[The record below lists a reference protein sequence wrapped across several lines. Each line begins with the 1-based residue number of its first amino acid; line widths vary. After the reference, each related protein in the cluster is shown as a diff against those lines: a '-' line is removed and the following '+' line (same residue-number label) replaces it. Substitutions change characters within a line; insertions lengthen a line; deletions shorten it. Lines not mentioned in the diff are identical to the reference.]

1 MKMCTKLSDRVLALE
16 TEKASQALEISSLK
30 KQVKR
35 LEKKV
40 SKRTHK
46 LKRLYKIGTT
56 KRVQS
61 SDDEVLGAKEDA
73 SKQVRIHEAMDDEIE
88 ATQEND
94 SIMFDTTVLDS
105 EEVVTTVENEVSAA
119 PSIPTVSTDIELCTA
134 PELFDVDSG
143 RIFIVIVNTK
153 EYHSDVLAIITRIM
167 HRTLDNNL

>member
-30 KQVKR
+30 KYVKR
-35 LEKKV
+35 LKKKV
-40 SKRTHK
+40 IKRTHK

-56 KRVQS
+56 RRVQS

-73 SKQVRIHEAMDDEIE
+73 SKQGRIHEAMDDEIE

-119 PSIPTVSTDIELCTA
+119 PSIPTVSTDIEVSTA
-134 PELFDVDSG
+134 PVSVAPVITSIQTASTIVSTITPEEVELAQE
-143 RIFIVIVNTK
+143 IT
-153 EYHSDVLAIITRIM
+153 LA
-167 HRTLDNNL
+167 